1 MTAGLCA
8 CAPAP
13 TARVFCAI
21 SGPRTGE
28 QVDVPRTVCH
38 AHADATLWRVDASAG
53 SKDPMPAEESASAI
67 ERYGRAGEICAYRA
81 AVNKAEKREAFAQ
94 FQYMA

>member
-13 TARVFCAI
+13 TARIFCAI

-38 AHADATLWRVDASAG
+38 AR
-53 SKDPMPAEESASAI
+53 
-67 ERYGRAGEICAYRA
+67 RAGLRLRA
-81 AVNKAEKREAFAQ
+81 GPMVTLGASFP
-94 FQYMA
+94 